1 MFVGSPRLAGS
12 KAVRFTVRFEI
23 LGEANQMIGPTMNH
37 NEIRRWAD
45 SQNAKPAEL
54 HQNVFDSEPARL
66 HFVFGDTSLPGDQL
80 KMISWEQFFAVFDLL
95 GLALVYD
102 ETPQFEFLE
111 MGETPRQQP
120 PSRPI

>member
-1 MFVGSPRLAGS
+1 M
-12 KAVRFTVRFEI
+12 
-23 LGEANQMIGPTMNH
+23 GEANQIVGPTSSH
-37 NEIRRWAD
+37 SEIRRWAE
-45 SQNAKPAEL
+45 SQNARPAEL

-66 HFVFGDTSLPGDQL
+66 HFVFGETSLPTDQL

-111 MGETPRQQP
+111 TGEMPREQS
-120 PSRPI
+120 PSRPV